1 MLEVTKMEKERDRI
15 RRSSI
20 TETRDLIV
28 TQDYNGYISVTE
40 KMTGATI
47 VQMPYLQLLTKEQLD
62 FIASDCQYSYAT
74 A

>member
-1 MLEVTKMEKERDRI
+1 MEKERDRI